1 MPSSL
6 LPRKS
11 TQQVRVG
18 KILVGGDAPIVVQS
32 MTNTDTADVDAT
44 VRQVIELAEAGSEI
58 VRITVNNDDA
68 AKAVPVIRT
77 RLDMAHCSV
86 PLVGDFHYNGHTLLQ
101 EYSDCADVLD
111 KYRIN
116 PGNVGQ
122 GEKRDIR
129 FCQMI
134 EQACLRN
141 KPVRIGVN
149 WGYIDPQLLARKLD
163 KNAALASPRSLETVT
178 REALV
183 DSALN
188 SAELAQREGLRPDQI
203 ILSAKVSAVPE
214 LVAVYRQLAERSNL
228 ALHLGLTEAGM
239 ADKGVVSSTA
249 GLVLLLHEGI
259 GDTIRISYA
268 NDPVYEV
275 EDGLE
280 MLY

>member
-101 EYSDCADVLD
+101 AYSDCADVLD

-149 WGYIDPQLLARKLD
+149 WGSLDPQLLARKLD
-163 KNAALASPRSLETVT
+163 KNAALASPE
-178 REALV
+178 
-183 DSALN
+183 N
-188 SAELAQREGLRPDQI
+188 GPF
-203 ILSAKVSAVPE
+203 KV
-214 LVAVYRQLAERSNL
+214 
-228 ALHLGLTEAGM
+228 
-239 ADKGVVSSTA
+239 
-249 GLVLLLHEGI
+249 
-259 GDTIRISYA
+259 
-268 NDPVYEV
+268 
-275 EDGLE
+275 
-280 MLY
+280 